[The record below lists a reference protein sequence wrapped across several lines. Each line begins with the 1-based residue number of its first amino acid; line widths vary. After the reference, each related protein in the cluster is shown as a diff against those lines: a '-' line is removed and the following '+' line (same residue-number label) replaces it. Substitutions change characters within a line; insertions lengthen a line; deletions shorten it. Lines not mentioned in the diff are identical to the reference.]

1 MATTMHGHS
10 APRLFGRE
18 RTLHAALGGR
28 RAADIILWRDKRA
41 SAAILAAATAAWG
54 LFEVAEFH
62 FLTLVCYAAMIGMLV
77 FFIWSNAS
85 SFFNLP
91 VPRVP
96 DPETLLSERATRQA
110 IQGAHRRLSRL
121 VETLYDIACGKDI
134 KMFILTVFS
143 LYIASVI
150 ADCFSSLTLLY
161 LVVLGAMTL
170 PALYERYDSEVDH
183 LVARGVH
190 DLRTHFAD
198 MDSGVLRKIPRGAGA
213 AAK

>member
-28 RAADIILWRDKRA
+28 RAADIILWRDKKE

-77 FFIWSNAS
+77 FFIWTNAS

-91 VPRVP
+91 VPRI
-96 DPETLLSERATRQA
+96 PETLLSERATRQA
-110 IQGAHRRLSRL
+110 IQDGHRRLSRL
-121 VETLYDIACGKDI
+121 VETLYYIACGKDI

-161 LVVLGAMTL
+161 LVVLGTMTL
-170 PALYERYDSEVDH
+170 PALYERYHDEVDH

>member
-1 MATTMHGHS
+1 MATTMHGHG

-28 RAADIILWRDKRA
+28 GAADIILWRDKKA

-77 FFIWSNAS
+77 FFIWSNAF

-110 IQGAHRRLSRL
+110 IQGARRRLSRL

-161 LVVLGAMTL
+161 LVVFGTMTL

-198 MDSGVLRKIPRGAGA
+198 IDSGVLRKIPRGAGA